1 MSRLTART
9 KRKRHMKASP
19 TKNLAI
25 RWRVSSRTIQRMRRR
40 GVDLENPEDV
50 ARYAL
55 SVKNPSQGMLEVL
68 TEETAPATLNEHAS
82 TSSGKA

>member
-40 GVDLENPEDV
+40 GVDLENLEDV

-68 TEETAPATLNEHAS
+68 TEATTPTERHEDFPTTPIQA
-82 TSSGKA
+82 